1 MKRIEKEKQS
11 ERDQRAVQLKERVEL
26 EHARLNKT
34 TSTTV
39 TTDEVPV
46 TVTAGVATVATG
58 GTTAPA
64 VSTAASSGGGGQKC
78 NTCGGSFPDATAYRA
93 HFRSEWHR

>member
-1 MKRIEKEKQS
+1 MEKEKQS

-26 EHARLNKT
+26 EHARLTKT
-34 TSTTV
+34 TPAV
-39 TTDEVPV
+39 VATDVLPV
-46 TVTAGVATVATG
+46 TVAVGVEGVAAE
-58 GTTAPA
+58 GTTTSAA
-64 VSTAASSGGGGQKC
+64 STTAATAAGSQKC